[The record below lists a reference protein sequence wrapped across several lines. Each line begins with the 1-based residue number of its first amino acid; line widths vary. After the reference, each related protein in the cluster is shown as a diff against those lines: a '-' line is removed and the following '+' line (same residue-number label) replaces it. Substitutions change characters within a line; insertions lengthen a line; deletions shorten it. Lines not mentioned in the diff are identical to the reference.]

1 MVMEYSE
8 DSDVQ
13 DGVVKWPFY
22 ASSLFILVLVFVFAY
37 LHFEKE
43 GVLGQWQ
50 ITTCIFASA
59 IASIL
64 VFIPHLMDRFIHLA
78 FDPQARSDEDLNRKT
93 FLEIKE
99 IRNDMDSLA
108 VKVDKVPSVVDKI
121 LSNNQNTNQQS
132 QDFISGFRESI
143 DLLKKELYQKL
154 SQLEHLAASS
164 PLLPDP
170 DPMIEQS
177 KKSLD
182 QLNAT
187 VSRLSNQLDE
197 LKKSVSGKMESS
209 LPVEHSVPPKSSYI
223 EKASPS
229 PSVAEESFSERVQE
243 EASQELEEIKTEEI
257 SESVDETAV
266 EVKKDFSS
274 TIDENP
280 EITDK
285 KIESIEGE
293 IKKEI
298 PKELP
303 EVDQEEGDRFVK
315 DSIEDQEPD
324 SSIES
329 RGKTE
334 KVENEPEELELDL
347 PDPKET
353 LRKVDAL
360 LAGEDTDLKKEPQIE
375 KKPNSG
381 ATSVTANVMIGI
393 GNKPFLRGEGPGL
406 NWDKGVPMNFI
417 EIGKWAWSPS
427 RKNAALTVQVY
438 RNDEEPDQGGKVEV
452 KPGDKI
458 EITPEF

>member
-8 DSDVQ
+8 DSDDQ

-64 VFIPHLMDRFIHLA
+64 VFIPYLMDRFISLA
-78 FDPQARSDEDLNRKT
+78 FDPQIRSDEDLSRKT

-99 IRNDMDSLA
+99 IRNDLDSLA

-121 LSNNQNTNQQS
+121 LSNNQNTIQQS
-132 QDFISGFRESI
+132 EDLISGFREPI
-143 DLLKKELYQKL
+143 DLLKKDLYQKL
-154 SQLEHLAASS
+154 SQLERINASS
-164 PLLPDP
+164 PLLPEP

-182 QLNAT
+182 QLNET
-187 VSRLSNQLDE
+187 VSKLSNQLDE
-197 LKKSVSGKMESS
+197 LNTVVSGKMESS
-209 LPVEHSVPPKSSYI
+209 SLPVESSVTQKSSYF
-223 EKASPS
+223 EETSPT
-229 PSVAEESFSERVQE
+229 PAVAEENLSEEVQE
-243 EASQELEEIKTEEI
+243 EDKFEKISGSKDDSVVEIEE
-257 SESVDETAV
+257 
-266 EVKKDFSS
+266 DFSS

-280 EITDK
+280 EFIDQK
-285 KIESIEGE
+285 MESVEE
-293 IKKEI
+293 EVEEKTPE
-298 PKELP
+298 ELP
-303 EVDQEEGDRFVK
+303 EVDQEEEDIIVE
-315 DSIEDQEPD
+315 DSIVEQGQDSAVESEKEP
-324 SSIES
+324 EELQ
-329 RGKTE
+329 T
-334 KVENEPEELELDL
+334 EPEELELDL

-360 LAGEDTDLKKEPQIE
+360 LAGENTEVKNGPEKE
-375 KKPNSG
+375 KKPSNA

-406 NWDKGVPMNFI
+406 SWDEGVPMNFI

-438 RNDEEPDQGGKVEV
+438 RNDEDPDQGGKVEV